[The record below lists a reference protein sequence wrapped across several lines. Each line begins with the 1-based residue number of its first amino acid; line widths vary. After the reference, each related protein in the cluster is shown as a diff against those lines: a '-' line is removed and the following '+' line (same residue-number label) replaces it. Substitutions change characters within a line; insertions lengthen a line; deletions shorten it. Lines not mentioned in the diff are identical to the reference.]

1 MEAGRATTRPRPAPS
16 PLGPPSSRAP
26 LAPPPPRA
34 GAPPPRARDG
44 EDILDRQEE
53 GLVDGPG
60 GEGDVAVHRGH
71 ELEDGAAVGALA
83 VPAAVLQR
91 LERTAPDDGDLIPRE
106 AVVGEEFP
114 ERSWGLVEE
123 LGVFAHC
130 NLIQEDDE
138 VGDVDLPGE

>member
-1 MEAGRATTRPRPAPS
+1 MEAGRATTWPRSTSSRLVPRGSRPTVAPPRPG
-16 PLGPPSSRAP
+16 GP
-26 LAPPPPRA
+26 APPPA
-34 GAPPPRARDG
+34 GAPRPPARDG
-44 EDILDRQEE
+44 EDIRGRHEE

-106 AVVGEEFP
+106 AVVGEGFP
-114 ERSWGLVEE
+114 ELAFHEVEE
-123 LGVFAHC
+123 ARV
-130 NLIQEDDE
+130 
-138 VGDVDLPGE
+138 VP